1 MVLCRVYHTEETYTW
16 LRNLLPVPN
25 LSPKA
30 FLFLSLAANM
40 AAIPLAIS
48 LSSDAAWYFED
59 IKQRGTIAA
68 LCWVCCMLVSYRQ
81 LAFKSVA
88 ALAAC
93 YFTADVL
100 TWPLWMWAPS
110 TYDITPYFT
119 TITAACLALWY
130 WFRSYH
136 WPSDTPEPGMVY
148 LCRRRPAKPQDLLMA
163 MLGRQPLGGISVMI
177 DGQVWAF
184 HHGVL
189 QRMDG
194 LTDLSRYVIMGTRR
208 ADTATVATL
217 TALEGTRWTLIHNC
231 VTVLLPVAVRAA

>member
-1 MVLCRVYHTEETYTW
+1 ML
-16 LRNLLPVPN
+16 N
-25 LSPKA
+25 LSPKR
-30 FLFLSLAANM
+30 LLLLSLVANM

-68 LCWVCCMLVSYRQ
+68 LCWVCCMLITYRQ
-81 LAFKSVA
+81 LAFKSIA

-119 TITAACLALWY
+119 TIAAACLALWY
-130 WFRSYH
+130 WLRSYN
-136 WPSDTPEPGMVY
+136 WQSDTPEPGVVY
-148 LCRRRPAKPQDLLMA
+148 LCRRRPAGPQDLLMA
-163 MLGRQPLGGISVMI
+163 MLGRRPLGGISVMI
-177 DGQVWAF
+177 DGRVWGF
-184 HHGVL
+184 RHGVL

-194 LTDLSRYVIMGTRR
+194 LTDPSRYVIMGTRR
-208 ADTATVATL
+208 ADSATVATL
-217 TALEGTRWTLIHNC
+217 TALEGSRWTITHNC
-231 VTVLLPVAVRAA
+231 VTVLLHVAVRPTR